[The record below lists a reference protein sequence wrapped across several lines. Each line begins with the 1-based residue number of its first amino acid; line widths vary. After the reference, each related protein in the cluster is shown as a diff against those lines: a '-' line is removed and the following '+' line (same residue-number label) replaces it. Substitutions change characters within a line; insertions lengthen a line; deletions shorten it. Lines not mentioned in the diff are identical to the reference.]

1 MIATIINTLVV
12 IVCALLGNRL
22 KRGFPDKLRRQL
34 VQILGICVMLI
45 GLRMALDGDNDLIVV
60 LSIAIGTVIG
70 YLCHLERHVNNLGER
85 MKALIHLE
93 DDRFVEGFVSAS
105 LLFSIGAMSV
115 VGSFEAG
122 LHHNYDIILTKSVF
136 DGVMSIVLGSTL
148 GIGVAFSAVVVF
160 AYQGLL
166 TLLAGVLSP
175 LLTELVIAY
184 LSACGGVVI
193 VAIGIDVSGLKA
205 MNTTNTLPSLLVVMG
220 FGLLLPILGLA

>member
-122 LHHNYDIILTKSVF
+122 LHHNYDIILTKSVL

-205 MNTTNTLPSLLVVMG
+205 MNTTNTLPSLLVAMG

>member
-1 MIATIINTLVV
+1 MIATLINTFVV
-12 IVCALLGNRL
+12 IICALIGNSL
-22 KRGFPDKLRRQL
+22 KRGFPEKLRGQL
-34 VQILGICVMLI
+34 VQILGICVIVI
-45 GLRMALDGDNDLIVV
+45 GLRMALEGNNDLIVV

-70 YLCHLERHVNNLGER
+70 YLCHLERRVNNLGER

-122 LHHNYDIILTKSVF
+122 LNQNYDIILTKSVL
-136 DGVMSIVLGSTL
+136 DGVMSVVLGSTL

-160 AYQGLL
+160 VYQGLL
-166 TLLAGVLSP
+166 TLLAGILSP
-175 LLTELVIAY
+175 FLTEIVIDY
-184 LSACGGVVI
+184 LCACGGVII

-205 MNTTNTLPSLLVVMG
+205 INTANTLPSLLVAMG
-220 FGLLLPILGLA
+220 FGLLLPVLGLV